1 MINYFVKSLRNI
13 LGINNLTRELVEIKM
28 QNAKILINQIKSIQ
42 KPINLS
48 EIEFK
53 IFSQFGD
60 DGIIQHI
67 ISNLTIEDKNK
78 TFIEFG
84 VENYQESNTRFLL
97 MNNNWDGL
105 IMDGSKKNINY
116 VKNQPHYWQHKLL
129 ALDKF
134 INIKNI
140 NNLINDNGFSG
151 EIGLLSIDLDGN
163 DYWIWEEI
171 NIVKPIIVIAEYN
184 GIFGNDL
191 PLSIPYDEKFIR
203 SVSHYSNLY
212 WGCSLKA
219 LDHIAKKKGYSFFG
233 CNSSGNNAY
242 FIRDDYL
249 NENISKKSIDD
260 GFVYPKFR
268 ESRNRNRKLS
278 FLNDKERLSVIKNLT
293 LTNVVTGEISTIN
306 KIFKL

>member
-1 MINYFVKSLRNI
+1 
-13 LGINNLTRELVEIKM
+13 M
-28 QNAKILINQIKSIQ
+28 QNAKILINQIKRKK
-42 KPINLS
+42 KPTNLS

-60 DGIIQHI
+60 DGIIQYI
-67 ISNLTIEDKNK
+67 INNLNIEKKNK

-97 MNNNWDGL
+97 MNDNWDGL
-105 IMDGSKKNINY
+105 IMDGSKKNMEY
-116 VKNQPHYWQHKLL
+116 VKSQPHYWQHKIL

-140 NNLINDNGFSG
+140 NNLIKDNGFSG

-163 DYWIWEEI
+163 DYWIWKEI
-171 NIVKPIIVIAEYN
+171 NTIKPIIVIAEYN
-184 GIFGNDL
+184 GIFGNEL
-191 PLSIPYDEKFIR
+191 PLSIPYDENFIR
-203 SVSHYSNLY
+203 SKAHYSNLY

-219 LDHIAKKKGYSFFG
+219 LDYMAKKKGYSFFG

-249 NENISKKSIDD
+249 SENISKISTDD
-260 GFVYPKFR
+260 GYVDPKFR
-268 ESRNRNRKLS
+268 ESRNKNKKLS
-278 FLNDKERLSVIKNLT
+278 FLNEKERLVVIKNLP
-293 LTNVVTGEISTIN
+293 LTNVVTGETSTIN
-306 KIFKL
+306 EIFKL